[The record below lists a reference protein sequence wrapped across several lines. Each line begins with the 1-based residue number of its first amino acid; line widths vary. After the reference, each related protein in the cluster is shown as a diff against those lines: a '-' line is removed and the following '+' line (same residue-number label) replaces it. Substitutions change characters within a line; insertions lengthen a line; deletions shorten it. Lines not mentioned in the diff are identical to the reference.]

1 MLRKNVKDWIKY
13 EKMLRESGAQIS
25 KKPRQRARYNRIR
38 KSATKAIEDLTFLLE
53 YLPEKQLA
61 QIFNKQNMKPFL
73 EALFK
78 LKGENRQRILELW
91 RIVLMDLANTTYVA
105 SLVGRE
111 RWQIMIHQE
120 RKPFALG
127 ALYSTIFFE
136 NV

>member
-1 MLRKNVKDWIKY
+1 L
-13 EKMLRESGAQIS
+13 
-25 KKPRQRARYNRIR
+25 
-38 KSATKAIEDLTFLLE
+38 KAIEDLTFLLE

-61 QIFNKQNMKPFL
+61 QIFNKQNMKPFF

-91 RIVLMDLANTTYVA
+91 SIVLMDLANTTYVA

-120 RKPFALG
+120 QKPFALD